1 MVETLRIS
9 KRQGSALV
17 AAAMLLLATI
27 VPTLASADQM
37 TERSIALSSSSKDAD
52 SVTYQVNFTA
62 SAGAGAFVIEFCDNT
77 PLLGE
82 TCDPPVGFDVSSA
95 TAAGFTH
102 DTTGDNSAANKYTAT
117 GTITSGA
124 NTITLVG
131 VNNPTNA
138 GTLYARVVTYTDGAG
153 AGGYTTA
160 APGTHIDDGG
170 VAMSITDTVGVTAA
184 VLESMTFCVAKNTIS
199 ANCDLTSNPAPTLE
213 LGEDVGDGVIA
224 LSSADLST
232 GDIFTQIST
241 NAATGAIVNLKS
253 NAEDCGGLLRA
264 GAPAACDIA
273 PAGILSTFAAG
284 VAKFGVK
291 VANDTD
297 PTGVGVTPAGTFQAA
312 TGSAYDD
319 TNYRLNGAADNLS
332 GVTSTYGDPF
342 LDTDGAPIN
351 NRNMKLT
358 FAASI
363 ANNTPA
369 GKYSADLSLIAT
381 GKF

>member
-17 AAAMLLLATI
+17 AAVMLLLATI
-27 VPTLASADQM
+27 VPALVSAAQV
-37 TERSIALSSSSKDAD
+37 TERSIALSSSSANAD
-52 SVTYQVNFTA
+52 DVVYNVGFTA
-62 SAGAGAFVIEFCDNT
+62 VAGAGAFVVEFCDNT
-77 PLLGE
+77 SLLGE
-82 TCDPPVGFDVSSA
+82 ACDPPVGFDVSDA
-95 TAAGFTH
+95 TVSGSFTKNT
-102 DTTGDNSAANKYTAT
+102 DETTENRFVAT
-117 GTITSGA
+117 GTISAGVTSF
-124 NTITLVG
+124 TLTG
-131 VNNPTNA
+131 VDNPTA
-138 GTLYARVVTYTDGAG
+138 TGPLYARIVTYANE
-153 AGGYTTA
+153 A
-160 APGTHIDDGG
+160 ASELYDSADPGTHVDDGG
-170 VAMSITDTVGVTAA
+170 VAMSITNTVGVSAA

-264 GAPAACDIA
+264 GAPTACDIA
-273 PAGILSTFAAG
+273 PAGITGTFDFG
-284 VAKFGVK
+284 TAKFGVK

-297 PTGVGVTPAGTFQAA
+297 PTGVTPAGTFRAA

>member
-1 MVETLRIS
+1 MRSFRLRFDY
-9 KRQGSALV
+9 RVRLMV
-17 AAAMLLLATI
+17 AATGLLLATI
-27 VPTLASADQM
+27 VPSLASAAQM
-37 TERSIALSSSSKDAD
+37 TERSIALSSSAKDAD
-52 SVTYQVNFTA
+52 SVSYQVKFTA

-82 TCDPPVGFDVSSA
+82 TCDAPSGFDVSSA

-102 DTTGDNSAANKYTAT
+102 DTSGDNSAANRYTAT

-124 NTITLVG
+124 NTITLAG

-138 GTLYARVVTYTDGAG
+138 GALYARIVTYTDGTG

-170 VAMSITDTVGVTAA
+170 IAMYITDSASVSAA
-184 VLESMTFCVAKNTIS
+184 VLESMTFCVAKV
-199 ANCDLTSNPAPTLE
+199 APTKDCANAAANPPVLK

-224 LSSADLST
+224 LVPSALST
-232 GDIFTQIST
+232 GDLFAQIST
-241 NAATGAIVNLKS
+241 NASTGAIVNLKS
-253 NAEDCGGLLRA
+253 SATDCGGLLRA
-264 GAPAACDIA
+264 GAPTACDIA
-273 PAGILSTFAAG
+273 PAGTSGTFALG
-284 VAKFGVK
+284 TAKFGVK
-291 VANDTD
+291 AVADTD
-297 PTGVGVTPAGTFQAA
+297 PSGATSAGTFQPAA
-312 TGSAYDD
+312 GSAYDD
-319 TNYRLNGAADNLS
+319 TNYRLNGLANNSA

-342 LDTDGAPIN
+342 LDTDDGPIN